1 MSPPNFGAP
10 LPPPLHA
17 APAIPS
23 GLPAGAIIA
32 FAGEVGALGAQ
43 LASYVLDIERWGWML
58 CDGRQLR
65 IAQYPELFAALGFR
79 YVQSGESTDLPSD
92 PSAAATASFRIPDY
106 RGYFLRGVDPE
117 GAIDPDTS
125 LRTSTSKATSNEVG
139 SLQQHALQN
148 HEHYFQQVSQATG
161 GSGPPVAGV
170 PTTDA
175 LTVKDPQP
183 QDNASTFFTSKN
195 ETRPK
200 NISVHYLIR
209 ISNGMGAFAAATLP
223 PWLPLPG
230 DRR

>member
-1 MSPPNFGAP
+1 MSPIFGPP
-10 LPPPLHA
+10 LPPALHA
-17 APAIPS
+17 APTIPA
-23 GLPAGAIIA
+23 GLPAGSLIA
-32 FAGEVGALGAQ
+32 FAGEVGVLGAQ
-43 LASYVLDIERWGWML
+43 LASYVVDIERWGWML

-65 IAQYPELFAALGFR
+65 ISQYPELFAALGFR
-79 YVQSGESTDLPSD
+79 YARSGESTDLPTE
-92 PSAAATASFRIPDY
+92 PAAAAAASFRIPDY

-117 GAIDPDTS
+117 GQVDPDTS
-125 LRTSTSKATSNEVG
+125 LRTLMNQESSNEVG

-170 PTTDA
+170 PAANA
-175 LTVKDPQP
+175 LTIQDPQP

-209 ISNGMGAFAAATLP
+209 ISNGNL
-223 PWLPLPG
+223 
-230 DRR
+230 R